1 MQLQKDIVILGG
13 GIAGLW
19 LLHRLRKAGYDAVLL
34 EKSALGN
41 GQSIASQGMIHGGLK
56 YALGGSLTGAS
67 EVIAEM
73 PAYWQRCLRGDGEVD
88 LRGTQLLSDAYYMW
102 PSHSLRSRL
111 TAFLG
116 SKVVSSKVTAVAP
129 AELPTF
135 FQGHI
140 DGPLYRLHDIVLD
153 VPSLLHTLG
162 DKARDYIHRV
172 DCSAQRVVRDTEGN
186 IQHIQLPDG
195 RTLSAK
201 LFVCT
206 AGEGNAELL
215 EQLTSQQ
222 LTSQQLTPR
231 HLAPQKVAMQK
242 RPLQMV
248 VVKNHLPNPVY
259 VHCVGEDF
267 SATPELTITTHPC
280 QDGSVAWYL
289 GGELA
294 ESGAALDQATQIK
307 RAQDKLTRLFP
318 WCDFT
323 AARWHSFY
331 INRAEA
337 QQPDN
342 KRPERDS
349 ALQVGNVLYGWPTK
363 LTLAP
368 SLADTVL
375 AKIQALQLL
384 PAPRPTAP
392 ITGLAYPGIATPPWD
407 QL

>member
-19 LLHRLRKAGYDAVLL
+19 LLHRLRNAGYDAVLL
-34 EKSALGN
+34 EKSTLGN

-56 YALGGSLTGAS
+56 YALGGGLTGAS
-67 EVIAEM
+67 EAIAEM

-116 SKVVSSKVTAVAP
+116 SKVVSSKVTAVVP
-129 AELPTF
+129 AELPAF

-153 VPSLLHTLG
+153 VRSLLNTLG
-162 DKARDYIHRV
+162 EKAREHIHQV
-172 DCSAQRVVRDTEGN
+172 YWSAQRLAHKADGN
-186 IQHIQLPDG
+186 VEHISLPDG
-195 RTLSAK
+195 RTLTAK

-206 AGEGNAELL
+206 AGEGNADIL
-215 EQLTSQQ
+215 
-222 LTSQQLTPR
+222 QQLTPR
-231 HLAPQKVAMQK
+231 GVAMQK

-248 VVKNHLPNPVY
+248 VVKHQVRNPVY

-294 ESGAALDQATQIK
+294 ESGAQLDQPTQLQ
-307 RAQDKLTRLFP
+307 RAQSKLKRLFP
-318 WCDFT
+318 WCDLST
-323 AARWHSFY
+323 AHWHSFY

-349 ALQVGNVLYGWPTK
+349 ALSVGNVLYCWPTK

-368 SLADTVL
+368 ALAETVL
-375 AKIQALQLL
+375 AKIQTLKLL
-384 PAPRPTAP
+384 PAAQASAP
-392 ITGLAYPGIATPPWD
+392 ITGLAYPDIATPIWD